1 MVFDKGLKLDLVSTN
16 SIIGRLTLQIYWCR
30 WAFAA
35 IPHGQRQKKGTH
47 ELCNK
52 HFHCGCRLFSSSQ
65 KVHGTI
71 FWILFFWDVLFSPRV
86 SSWFSV
92 DWIVEACWFPP
103 WNHRS
108 AWASH
113 GLPMGFPWAS
123 HGLIGSRPSFWRVT
137 VARHCAWPRRV
148 GMPSVMEFERWRKQ
162 KKWWKKVEV

>member
-35 IPHGQRQKKGTH
+35 IPHGQQRQKKGTH

-113 GLPMGFPWAS
+113 GLPMGSSAPGLHFEGWQSLGTARDQGELGCPAS
-123 HGLIGSRPSFWRVT
+123 WNLKGEGSRKND
-137 VARHCAWPRRV
+137 
-148 GMPSVMEFERWRKQ
+148 E
-162 KKWWKKVEV
+162 KKWRFRF